1 MFEITFKFIE
11 LELTDSLQLLLLLK
25 LLSKLVKF
33 KLQDSI
39 LFKCLGLLFFEA
51 FKILF

>member
-11 LELTDSLQLLLLLK
+11 LELTDSLQLHLLLK

-39 LFKCLGLLFFEA
+39 LFKWLGLLFFKA